1 MMEERVTAVLE
12 ALTTQQRSLMEMMR
26 TQTSQ
31 QDIRAK
37 SEALSLRSS
46 LASSVNTKGMIK
58 VDEYKGEKSKFD
70 SWKITFY
77 NAIEALDSDA
87 CQKLRD
93 IEVNLDSEQ
102 LIPDEANDKARCK
115 TVATFLLNLCKDD
128 AFTRVA
134 VAETG
139 NGYEAWRRL
148 CRSKTVRSS
157 AAAFTTLMNPIFTS
171 ADPRVNLQIWDRD
184 ALSYERKFG
193 EKIPKGI
200 RKSIYQTRICPQ
212 EVQQHL
218 VLNAARFDSP
228 EEIAEEIERYCDARE
243 ELAQSQGTDPFI
255 AAVTDKVQPN
265 PKRTPGRRW
274 DP

>member
-12 ALTTQQRSLMEMMR
+12 ALTTQQRSLMEMM
-26 TQTSQ
+26 QKQASQ
-31 QDIRAK
+31 DTRAS

-58 VDEYKGEKSKFD
+58 VDEYNGEKAKFD

-128 AFTRVA
+128 AFHKSC
-134 VAETG
+134 
-139 NGYEAWRRL
+139 
-148 CRSKTVRSS
+148 CR
-157 AAAFTTLMNPIFTS
+157 
-171 ADPRVNLQIWDRD
+171 
-184 ALSYERKFG
+184 
-193 EKIPKGI
+193 
-200 RKSIYQTRICPQ
+200 
-212 EVQQHL
+212 
-218 VLNAARFDSP
+218 
-228 EEIAEEIERYCDARE
+228 
-243 ELAQSQGTDPFI
+243 
-255 AAVTDKVQPN
+255 
-265 PKRTPGRRW
+265 
-274 DP
+274 